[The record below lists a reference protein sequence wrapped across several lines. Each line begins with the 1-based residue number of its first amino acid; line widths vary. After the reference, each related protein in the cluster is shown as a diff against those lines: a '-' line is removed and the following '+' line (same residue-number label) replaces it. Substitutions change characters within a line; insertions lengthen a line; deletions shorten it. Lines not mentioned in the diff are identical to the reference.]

1 MTAVLSGGDVSG
13 RDDGTKQWPTGRTQ
27 ARHDNGQ
34 HERRQVT
41 GMRAPTPRDG
51 VYELYWKF
59 AAERQNVFEARVAG
73 APGPW
78 TQDRI
83 LREYKFCNVYRAADR
98 VSQYLIRDVA
108 YRDDDSSPADRLFQ
122 IVAFRNCSTVGTW
135 ETVIERLGRSP
146 RIADLESGVFEAALT
161 EAKDRNGGL
170 YTGAFILCATDVY
183 GRKTKHLNH
192 VELFRDMFVRSRL
205 AERILEAESL
215 EEVYDLLHTFPLMGD
230 FMSYQMAIDLNYSE
244 HVNFSENDFTKPGPG
259 ALRGIKKVFSD
270 LGGLTPQEV
279 IMWMVDNQ
287 EAEFARLGLDFGG
300 LWGRPI
306 QAIDAQNLFCETDKY
321 CREAVPELASAR
333 SRIKSRYVSTPEPMT
348 LFFPPKWGINGHIPQ
363 NEVLG
368 DELARARVLTPMF

>member
-1 MTAVLSGGDVSG
+1 MERTSGQQVGLES
-13 RDDGTKQWPTGRTQ
+13 
-27 ARHDNGQ
+27 RHEKRITVGSA
-34 HERRQVT
+34 ERRRARV
-41 GMRAPTPRDG
+41 MRAPTPRDG
-51 VYELYWKF
+51 VYEIYWKF
-59 AAERQNVFEARVAG
+59 AAERQHVFEARIAG

-83 LREYKFCNVYRAADR
+83 LQEYKFCNVYRAADR

-122 IVAFRNCSTVGTW
+122 IVAFRNFSNVGTW
-135 ETVIERLGRSP
+135 ETVVEILGRSP
-146 RIADLESGVFEAALT
+146 RIADLDSGLFEAALT
-161 EAKDRNGGL
+161 EAKNRNGGL
-170 YTGAFILCATDVY
+170 YTGAFILCATDAY

-244 HVNFSENDFTKPGPG
+244 HMNFSENDFTKPGPG

-287 EAEFARLGLDFGG
+287 EAEFARLELDFSG

-348 LFFPPKWGINGHIPQ
+348 LFFPPKWGINGHLPQ

-368 DELARARVLTPMF
+368 DELVRARVLEPMF